1 MMITRLEKYET
12 QRKLLK
18 VRLYPPLLHPY

>member
-1 MMITRLEKYET
+1 MITRLAKYET

-18 VRLYPPLLHPY
+18 VRLFLTLLYHY